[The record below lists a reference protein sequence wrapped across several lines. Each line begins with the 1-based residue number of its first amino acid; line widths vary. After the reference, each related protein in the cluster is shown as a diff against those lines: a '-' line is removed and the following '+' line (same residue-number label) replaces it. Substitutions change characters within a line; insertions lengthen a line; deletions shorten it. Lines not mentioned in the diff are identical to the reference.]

1 MWYRYCICW
10 AGGTLSRDEDLQY
23 SSVPSTRSSQ
33 YMLYLRKIIISF
45 FMRAEFLWASV
56 EDKTLFFL
64 TSQEKVGT
72 VYYLKN
78 KF

>member
-1 MWYRYCICW
+1 MK
-10 AGGTLSRDEDLQY
+10 TY

>member
-1 MWYRYCICW
+1 MKTY
-10 AGGTLSRDEDLQY
+10 G
-23 SSVPSTRSSQ
+23 SVPSTRSSQ
-33 YMLYLRKIIISF
+33 YMLYLRKIIISV

-56 EDKTLFFL
+56 EDKTFFL